1 MRYNYI
7 VDGIHLKVV
16 LERVSDL
23 EAILNQNL
31 LNQISNLLLLAQ
43 ESNIPSDRKQ
53 YIQIAQSFYQERLK
67 QSCKDIHTFIF
78 DIDALFMNIDEI
90 TVETW
95 RIYLTQLG
103 ITPSHSELKYISSL
117 NFDEIGSLYELNITS
132 QMRSEWSLIFLS
144 FTNRLKIVPGIT
156 KVIRTLSASGYQVY
170 CSNIF
175 FENSNDQKLSNFI
188 KSFFENKILPVY
200 HLPNDRVSNG
210 NMYITSSLSNSINR
224 TLAADQIAL
233 ALWTQFKNNLLDVN
247 IAFNEPLELIQTY
260 CN

>member
-23 EAILNQNL
+23 EAILIQNL

-90 TVETW
+90 VIETW

-103 ITPSHSELKYISSL
+103 ITPSYSELKYISSL
-117 NFDEIGSLYELNITS
+117 NFDEIGTLYEFNITS

-144 FTNRLKIVPGIT
+144 FTNQLEIVPGIT
-156 KVIRTLSASGYQVY
+156 KVIRTLSDSAYQVY
-170 CSNIF
+170 YSSKSI
-175 FENSNDQKLSNFI
+175 EYSNDQKLSNFVT
-188 KSFFENKILPVY
+188 SCFESIILPVY
-200 HLPNDRVSNG
+200 HLPKDRISKG
-210 NMYITSSLSNSINR
+210 SMYITSTINNSINR
-224 TLAADQIAL
+224 IVDAEQIAL
-233 ALWTQFKNNLLDVN
+233 ALWTQFKSNLLDVN
-247 IAFNEPLELIQTY
+247 IAFYEPLELIQTY